1 MTYSQL
7 DLAQLILVLVF
18 DSSCSFTCSYSI
30 SPTPT
35 SLGSQCSHYPQ
46 HLHHWYSHFHSS
58 SCYHRVS
65 KALVALCRT
74 HPAPAASSQAKFM
87 MQVCTSHMYSSF
99 PQSHLLSLGL
109 MSLLNPVRKPSTLN
123 GKAPY
128 FLKWQAFCRAR
139 GLPIFPAS
147 PLAVGAFLFES
158 TSRDRTAS
166 PTLNRC
172 GAISF
177 FCHMAGTPNPM
188 AHPF

>member
-1 MTYSQL
+1 
-7 DLAQLILVLVF
+7 
-18 DSSCSFTCSYSI
+18 
-30 SPTPT
+30 
-35 SLGSQCSHYPQ
+35 
-46 HLHHWYSHFHSS
+46 
-58 SCYHRVS
+58 
-65 KALVALCRT
+65 
-74 HPAPAASSQAKFM
+74 
-87 MQVCTSHMYSSF
+87 
-99 PQSHLLSLGL
+99 
-109 MSLLNPVRKPSTLN
+109 MSLLDLVRKPSTLN

-172 GAISF
+172 GAIPF

-188 AHPF
+188 AHPFCAQVKAALLRKLGLVEAKKLPLLQCQLLHILHRHLTVPHNLPTLLTCFHMALMYEGCLRWHDLAQIQFGDIIITSAFFTALRSAG